1 MITWWKILFLL
12 SPTDRRIE
20 CPFSLSLDLSNPII
34 QYFFVYSNCFFSIIF
49 LTNFNET
56 RMEKDASR
64 IFRGISESSPAFPSL
79 NGSNSFEG
87 VIKRIISVE
96 RHWTEM
102 KSEFLTNLWRFLLF
116 LLLSAVTRRKYG
128 SSRGSPS
135 STRRKNQE
143 ERQRCQ
149 RISSKRR
156 SHRWRNWRFRNKLG
170 RHRLDELRGWR
181 WLLGLGTGI
190 APSPVFQGLN
200 ETGETGVLY
209 SFTSFPLPLVAK
221 SYWDSLHLGEFLSIS
236 LCTN

>member
-1 MITWWKILFLL
+1 MSLFSVTGSFKSNYSIFLCIFKLL
-12 SPTDRRIE
+12 LFD
-20 CPFSLSLDLSNPII
+20 
-34 QYFFVYSNCFFSIIF
+34 YFFNKYSTRLEWKRTHHESFEVF
-49 LTNFNET
+49 LNHP
-56 RMEKDASR
+56 
-64 IFRGISESSPAFPSL
+64 PAFPSL

-190 APSPVFQGLN
+190 APSSVFQGLN